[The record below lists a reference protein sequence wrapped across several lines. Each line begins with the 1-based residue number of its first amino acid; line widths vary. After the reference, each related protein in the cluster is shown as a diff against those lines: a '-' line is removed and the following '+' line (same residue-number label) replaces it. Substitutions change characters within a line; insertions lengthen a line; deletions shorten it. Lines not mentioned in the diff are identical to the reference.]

1 MSPIACP
8 PDKILNPETGRC
20 VKKDSAKGKEIWNN
34 LPIHLDALEVLR
46 VIGRGGFGETT
57 LIRDTITGKKYIR
70 KESVRDNEQE
80 MRYQYAM
87 LNALKEKNICAK
99 NFICPVT
106 KYRDID
112 NRYFIVFDYLERY
125 QDLLDG
131 TRNWYGEAMKIE
143 TAKKI
148 LRSVKLLHKNGIV
161 HVDIKPNNIMVNPLT
176 GDVRIIDFGT
186 AILQKSPTTLYMLKG
201 YTSDFVSP
209 DLNKRGF
216 NSFDRLVKNDL
227 WATGMTIYKLLKGRY
242 PNLDSQSEKS
252 MSNQILRQEL
262 HTRTNFFL

>member
-1 MSPIACP
+1 MSKICP

-20 VKKDSAKGKEIWNN
+20 VKIDSAKGKQIWNN
-34 LPIHLDALEVLR
+34 LPIHLDELEVVR

-57 LIRDTITGKKYIR
+57 LIRDTVTGKKYIR

-80 MRYQYAM
+80 MRYQYSM
-87 LNALKEKNICAK
+87 LHALEQKNLCRK
-99 NFICPVT
+99 HFICPVT
-106 KYRDID
+106 KYRDMD
-112 NRYFIVFDYLERY
+112 HRYFIVFDYLEGY

-186 AILQKSPTTLYMLKG
+186 ALLQKTPTTLYMLKG

-209 DLNKRGF
+209 NVNKHGF
-216 NSFDRLVKNDL
+216 NSFDRLVQNDL
-227 WATGMTIYKLLKGRY
+227 WATGMTLYKLLKGRY
-242 PNLDSQSEKS
+242 PNLDDESSKYTA
-252 MSNQILRQEL
+252 NQFLKDKL
-262 HTRTNFFL
+262 NTRTNFFL